1 MRSLAL
7 ALVLIAAVPAFARDR
22 SGLEMSIVV
31 DGEDRPEYVRDG
43 TIYIEALRGREFSI
57 RLTNSTPNRVAVAL
71 AVDGL
76 NTIDAKHTDA
86 WTASKWLID
95 PYGSAVIAGWQISGS
110 TARSFYFTGE
120 KDSYGAKLGRTRNL
134 GVIEAVVYRERPRV
148 AMGWLDGLFEKREE
162 SASRDR
168 AAKPD
173 DDYAATGMGRHQA
186 HPVEMVDIDL
196 DPTPFAS
203 FRTRYEFR
211 SQLVRMGILPRYERD
226 ERPLDRRERAHGF
239 GSWCPE
245 PD

>member
-1 MRSLAL
+1 
-7 ALVLIAAVPAFARDR
+7 
-22 SGLEMSIVV
+22 MSIVV
-31 DGEDRPEYVRDG
+31 DGEERPEYVRDG
-43 TIYIEALRGREFSI
+43 TVYIEALRGREFSI

-76 NTIDAKHTDA
+76 NTIDAKHTDP
-86 WTASKWLID
+86 WSASKWLIE
-95 PYGSAVIAGWQISGS
+95 PYGSVDIAGWQISGS

-134 GVIEAVVYRERPRV
+134 GVIEAVVYRERVEPVYRY
-148 AMGWLDGLFEKREE
+148 REE

-211 SQLVRMGILPRYERD
+211 AQLVRMGILPRYERD
-226 ERPLDRRERAHGF
+226 ERPLDRRERARGF